1 MKARA
6 NVLFIGSLHKVVY
19 TPLSFSITFFP
30 EHLSYVYTPSSHIHL
45 PTHTHTHTHIH
56 HPVLFFP
63 SFLPLYLSFLSLSYP
78 FAYIPLFDSMPASM
92 RYADKL
98 EAELF
103 HEVKP
108 SLVEKLL
115 GHTRGRKRWDRTR
128 TRVVPDDDDDNDED
142 TLWDSDDE
150 EDELDDNKRRRQKQK
165 QQMMI
170 MMQEGGGGRRGGGE
184 NDYSDDIQAVYMTTI
199 RKLRQ
204 PVQDLRIHTA
214 LANVYHKSKPMAVSF
229 VRPHHHFYS
238 TPSFSQMFLDYS
250 KQQQLLQRRPSCR
263 YLMMLLETPTHLV
276 RQNQHPVHQALCRRR
291 RSFVDTNVVMTAASA
306 SSSSSPCRSSSST
319 TTHTSSSTPGKRLRS
334 LSAWSQRVMRRDKQQ
349 PSTVVLVESLVQPQQ
364 QKRDL
369 MQWHSSME
377 AAAAAAAA
385 RIIMEHHH
393 HQKVGYASVP
403 LRQGWYRQQ
412 QQQQQPDDDQD
423 EVPLGLLRK
432 RT

>member
-1 MKARA
+1 MRARA
-6 NVLFIGSLHKVVY
+6 NVLFIGSLHKVVCI
-19 TPLSFSITFFP
+19 PLSFSITFFP
-30 EHLSYVYTPSSHIHL
+30 EHLSYVYTPSSHIHSR
-45 PTHTHTHTHIH
+45 THTHTHTIQS
-56 HPVLFFP
+56 FF
-63 SFLPLYLSFLSLSYP
+63 SLPFFHFIFFLSLSYP
-78 FAYIPLFDSMPASM
+78 SAYIPLFYSMPASM

-128 TRVVPDDDDDNDED
+128 TRVVPDDEDDDDDED

-150 EDELDDNKRRRQKQK
+150 EDDLDDNKRRRQKQK
-165 QQMMI
+165 QQMA
-170 MMQEGGGGRRGGGE
+170 MMQEGEGGE

-229 VRPHHHFYS
+229 VPPHHHFYS
-238 TPSFSQMFLDYS
+238 TSSFSQMFLDYS
-250 KQQQLLQRRPSCR
+250 KQQLQRRPSCR

-276 RQNQHPVHQALCRRR
+276 RQNQHPVYQALCRRR
-291 RSFVDTNVVMTAASA
+291 RSFVDTNVVMTAA
-306 SSSSSPCRSSSST
+306 SSSSPCRSSSST

-364 QKRDL
+364 RKREL
-369 MQWHSSME
+369 LQWHSSME

-412 QQQQQPDDDQD
+412 QQQPDDDQD